1 MRGLRQFW
9 SMRSRAFRYVLHMGW
24 LLPAFCV
31 LGGWMV
37 LPAGASAFEG
47 TWRVRPDSREYCGE
61 LATRLATMPAA
72 TREPAHS
79 LGVEGMRLCDSGHIR
94 TGVTKLRRA
103 IHEAQVD

>member
-1 MRGLRQFW
+1 MF
-9 SMRSRAFRYVLHMGW
+9 RSLLHWGW
-24 LLPAFCV
+24 LLPVLGV

-37 LPAGASAFEG
+37 LPAGASAVEG

-61 LATRLATMPAA
+61 LANRLATLPAA

-79 LGVEGMRLCDSGHIR
+79 LGLEGIRLCESGHIR